1 MGPYPSG
8 NLTVGWL
15 FIPPRYRGRIM
26 PTALVPIELPEWAWQ
41 RAEIR
46 EALRDRNMGAVF
58 RRVQQYGGAS
68 QSRIAMAV
76 AMTQAR
82 VNEVINGRR
91 EITRLDV
98 FERIADGLNMPD
110 CARHLLGLAS
120 ARDTRSGGQ
129 AFDLAAFPEVVR
141 VYATQAAAS
150 QDIRQLAASARQV
163 DVLAVRGLG
172 LVGLKD
178 SLLRPSLTRPEGQAP
193 QLRVLLLDP
202 ESTAL
207 TVRAAEIG
215 ESAESLSG
223 GVKLAEARLRELSSD
238 CDLQV
243 YRYQIRPT
251 WRIIRLDETLFVSA
265 FDSGWEG
272 HESATYR
279 IMETPHGPLHRG
291 FQRMF
296 ASMIETG
303 VRTV

>member
-1 MGPYPSG
+1 
-8 NLTVGWL
+8 
-15 FIPPRYRGRIM
+15 M

-41 RAEIR
+41 RAEVR
-46 EALRDRNMGAVF
+46 DALRERNMGAVF

-68 QSRIAMAV
+68 QTRIATAV

-82 VNEVINGRR
+82 VNEIINGRR

-98 FERIADGLNMPD
+98 FERIADGLSMPD
-110 CARHLLGLAS
+110 DARHLLGLAS
-120 ARDTRSGGQ
+120 THGTRSGGR

-150 QDIRQLAASARQV
+150 EDVRQLATSAQQL

-178 SLLRPSLTRPEGQAP
+178 SLLRPSLTRPRGQPTP
-193 QLRVLLLDP
+193 QLRVLLLNP
-202 ESTAL
+202 ESPAL
-207 TVRAAEIG
+207 AVRAAEIG
-215 ESAESLSG
+215 ESTESLSG
-223 GVKLAEARLRELSSD
+223 GIKLAEARLRELSSA

-243 YRYQIRPT
+243 YRYQMRPT
-251 WRIIRLDETLFVSA
+251 WRIIRLDDTLFVSA

-272 HESATYR
+272 HESATYK
-279 IMETPHGPLHRG
+279 IMKTPTGPLHRG

-296 ASMIETG
+296 ASMLEAGI
-303 VRTV
+303 RTV

>member
-1 MGPYPSG
+1 
-8 NLTVGWL
+8 
-15 FIPPRYRGRIM
+15 M
-26 PTALVPIELPEWAWQ
+26 PTALVPIELPEWVWQ
-41 RAEIR
+41 RAETR

-68 QSRIAMAV
+68 QSRIATAV

-110 CARHLLGLAS
+110 SARHLLGLAS
-120 ARDTRSGGQ
+120 ARDPRSGGQ

-202 ESTAL
+202 ESMAL

-223 GVKLAEARLRELSSD
+223 GIKLAEARLRELSGD

-272 HESATYR
+272 HESATYK